1 MWNSNAWAW
10 MDFEI
15 PGLLQ
20 MPDTWE
26 LGILGILLEVGNK
39 TRYICVILD
48 ENLKNLEEIFPEYSL
63 YNPEL
68 DVELILKEVRAF
80 DPKEEIRHMFHWSSA
95 DSKYFKHYF
104 GDFWD
109 GKSFY
114 SGGKLPSFGNS
125 KIHLMNALPSCK
137 SAGNRNNLGFERPH
151 SLEKYLDY
159 FGYKSPEGDIASNTI
174 RELKSR
180 WTNSSEINDYD
191 KKLAYKLLEY
201 NYHDCR
207 GLRYIMRK
215 FEGLPDDGDNEFEL

>member
-68 DVELILKEVRAF
+68 DIEFPINFFPYTWYHK
-80 DPKEEIRHMFHWSSA
+80 KTCY
-95 DSKYFKHYF
+95 YF
-104 GDFWD
+104 
-109 GKSFY
+109 
-114 SGGKLPSFGNS
+114 
-125 KIHLMNALPSCK
+125 
-137 SAGNRNNLGFERPH
+137 
-151 SLEKYLDY
+151 
-159 FGYKSPEGDIASNTI
+159 
-174 RELKSR
+174 
-180 WTNSSEINDYD
+180 
-191 KKLAYKLLEY
+191 
-201 NYHDCR
+201 
-207 GLRYIMRK
+207 
-215 FEGLPDDGDNEFEL
+215 